1 MKNKINEFESVIT
14 FVIYI
19 AKQDKKFSSLEK
31 NELLADLPLIKKLYF
46 DEYGEFIKSE
56 AIEQISSIEKK
67 LNELDF
73 LFEKNVQAKE
83 INFFSKILKSKLSKN
98 LALMICRHVASA
110 DGFSSR
116 ERAKFNFWVKHF
128 A

>member
-1 MKNKINEFESVIT
+1 MKNKINEFESVIA

-56 AIEQISSIEKK
+56 AIEQIFYLKK
-67 LNELDF
+67 LNVLDF
-73 LFEKNVQAKE
+73 LFEKSVQDKE
-83 INFFSKILKSKLSKN
+83 INFFSNILKSKLSKN

>member
-1 MKNKINEFESVIT
+1 MKNKINEFESVIA

-56 AIEQISSIEKK
+56 AIEQIF
-67 LNELDF
+67 LD
-73 LFEKNVQAKE
+73 
-83 INFFSKILKSKLSKN
+83 
-98 LALMICRHVASA
+98 
-110 DGFSSR
+110 
-116 ERAKFNFWVKHF
+116 
-128 A
+128 